1 MTTVT
6 KVKADRD
13 GKMSLGR
20 HLIELRKRIT
30 RAAIGILLGAIVGWL
45 LSEPVLEALRVPIG
59 HIAEAQGRNS
69 ELNFTT
75 ISEAFDLRMQ
85 IAVTVGVVISSP
97 IWLYQIWAF
106 FVPGLTSRE
115 KRFAVAFVASAVPL
129 FLAGCAAGWFVLP
142 NMVALLTSFAPADS
156 AAIISA
162 KGYYDFVLK
171 LVVAIGIA
179 FVLPVFLVLLN
190 FAGVLSAKSI
200 LGSWRVAFI
209 LVIMFTA
216 VATPAADVMSMFML
230 AVPMIFLYFVAAL
243 IAWIHDRRAQKVSDR
258 IDVELAGIR

>member
-1 MTTVT
+1 VTTVT
-6 KVKADRD
+6 KVKSARD
-13 GKMSLGR
+13 GRMTLGG

-45 LSEPVLEALRVPIG
+45 VSEPVLDALRVPIG
-59 HIAEAQGRNS
+59 NIAQAQGRTS

-106 FVPGLTSRE
+106 FMPGLARRE
-115 KRFAVAFVASAVPL
+115 KQFALAFVASAVPL

-142 NMVALLTSFAPADS
+142 NMVALLTSFAPEDS

-190 FAGVLSAKSI
+190 FAGVLSARSI
-200 LGSWRVAFI
+200 LGSWRIAIVV
-209 LVIMFTA
+209 VIIFTA

-230 AVPMIFLYFVAAL
+230 AVPMIFLYFVAGF
-243 IAWIHDRRAQKVSDR
+243 IAWIHDRRARKAADR
-258 IDVELAGIR
+258 IDQELAGLS

>member
-1 MTTVT
+1 
-6 KVKADRD
+6 
-13 GKMSLGR
+13 MSLGG

-30 RAAIGILLGAIVGWL
+30 RAALGILAGAVVGWL
-45 LSEPVLEALRVPIG
+45 LSEPVLDALRVPIG
-59 HIAEAQGRNS
+59 RIAEAQGRTS

-85 IAVTVGVVISSP
+85 IAITVGVVVASP
-97 IWLYQIWAF
+97 VWLYQIWAF
-106 FVPGLTSRE
+106 FMPGLTRRE
-115 KRFAVAFVASAVPL
+115 KRFALGFVAAAVPL

-190 FAGVLSAKSI
+190 FAGVLSARSI
-200 LGSWRVAFI
+200 LGSWRVAI
-209 LVIMFTA
+209 LVVILFTA
-216 VATPAADVMSMFML
+216 VATPAADVMSMFLL
-230 AVPMIFLYFVAAL
+230 AVPMMALYFVAGF
-243 IAWIHDRRAQKVSDR
+243 IAWIHDRRARKASDR
-258 IDVELAGIR
+258 LDQELAGLR